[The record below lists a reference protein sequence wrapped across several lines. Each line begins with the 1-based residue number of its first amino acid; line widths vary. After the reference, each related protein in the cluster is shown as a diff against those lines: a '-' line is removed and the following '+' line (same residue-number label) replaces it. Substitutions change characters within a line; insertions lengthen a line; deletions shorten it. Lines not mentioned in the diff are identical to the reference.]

1 MSQRYLFF
9 FLSQFASSITMTIAV
24 ITNNTIM
31 CTNDQFILILL
42 RW

>member
-1 MSQRYLFF
+1 
-9 FLSQFASSITMTIAV
+9 MTIAV